1 MAYAAVASLSHTID
15 IFLNY
20 HQHSISPQLKGAIT
34 SLRKHTVFLQT
45 FFDEFPD
52 KTDLWEEIIS
62 EATYM
67 AERIIELQLSDS
79 LLESTVGSSRSKPE
93 QGKYQLPYGFEEV
106 KRVSKEIE
114 SIVGELKGTKT
125 MDGPDDEL
133 IEIISRLRQ
142 GHEEPLRT
150 IAIYGEE
157 GVGKTTLARNA
168 YNDPLI
174 MEHFDIRAWA
184 TVSSEYDRPQL
195 IRNLL
200 RSMKVDFSSNTENKN
215 GLVRTLFDKL
225 KGRRYLIV
233 LDGFSNFERLNLN
246 MFPSE
251 NNGSRI
257 ILTTRSHVS
266 MKMVDHFH
274 KVGFMGEDNAWNVI
288 RENIFKGD
296 PCPSQLV
303 SAGKMIARSCR
314 WVPNCIEVVSGI
326 LAAADQTEA
335 AWEDISENI
344 KFAASDY
351 GNRQSRILSLAYT
364 YLPHHLRPCFLYLGI
379 YHNINVSKLV
389 KIWVAEGFLNESEG
403 KSFEETGEEYVEDLV
418 RRNLVL
424 VTKRKSNGRVKRIES
439 DIRLFYVCLNQGHVD
454 SFIHHINSFDKQA
467 MPMELKSC
475 RRSIYF
481 DRPEGYD
488 FLEGVYGSTIRT
500 LVLRLGMS
508 NHQRGFR
515 LSIENA
521 SLLRILDL
529 SNDYNYDLS
538 NAYYFDLPEE
548 VFELFHLRYLAF
560 HSGFSISEAI
570 SNLENLQTLII
581 HPRDSDCIF
590 TNLPEGIWRMPQLRH
605 LRVFRFELPSS
616 LGALED
622 LQTLSRVV
630 DFTCSREHL
639 KMIPNLKKLAL
650 FYTNMSR
657 DYELNNLI
665 YLEKLEALKIEVD
678 CSFVGKHNMRCVLPP
693 KLRSLNLCG
702 LQLPWGDMKIVA
714 SLPNLQVLKLRKLAC
729 IGKTWEIS
737 ERGFGKL
744 TYLLIQ
750 ESNLE
755 HWIMEPSHFPRLKS
769 LVLHHCRHL
778 NNVPYDMGKI
788 PTLECIELDDDSL
801 LHSAKWIREHRR
813 SLGYNPLSVYYKDR
827 FGLREVTS
835 EVGIRK

>member
-1 MAYAAVASLSHTID
+1 MAYAAVTSLSHTID

-20 HQHSISPQLKGAIT
+20 HQPSISPRLKDAIT
-34 SLRKHTVFLQT
+34 SLHKHTVSLQT

-79 LLESTVGSSRSKPE
+79 LLESSRSKPE
-93 QGKYQLPYGFEEV
+93 ERKNQLPYGFDEL

-114 SIVGELKGTKT
+114 SIVAEMKGTKA
-125 MDGPDDEL
+125 MDCPDDEL
-133 IEIISRLRQ
+133 IEIISRLR
-142 GHEEPLRT
+142 EEGGLTT

-168 YNDPLI
+168 YNNPLI
-174 MEHFDIRAWA
+174 MKHFDIRAWA
-184 TVSSEYDRPQL
+184 TVSSKDDRL
-195 IRNLL
+195 RVIRDLL
-200 RSMKVDFSSNTENKN
+200 RSMKVESSSNIEKE
-215 GLVRTLFDKL
+215 LIRTLKEKL
-225 KGRRYLIV
+225 RGLRYLIV
-233 LDGFSNFERLNLN
+233 LDDFSNFDRLFLR
-246 MFPSE
+246 MFPVE

-257 ILTTRSHVS
+257 ILTTRSHIS

-274 KVGFMGEDNAWNVI
+274 KVGFMNEDKAWNLL

-351 GNRQSRILSLAYT
+351 GNRKSRILSLAYT

-389 KIWVAEGFLNESEG
+389 KIWVAEGFLNESEC

-424 VTKRKSNGRVKRIES
+424 VTKRKSNGRIKRIES
-439 DIRLFYVCLNQGHVD
+439 DIRPWNLCLDQAHVD
-454 SFIHHINSFDKQA
+454 SFFHRINSFGTQA

-475 RRSIYF
+475 RRGVYC
-481 DRPEGYD
+481 DRPESHD

-508 NHQRGFR
+508 NHRQGFR
-515 LSIENA
+515 LSIANV

-529 SNDYNYDLS
+529 SNDYNYDSS
-538 NAYYFDLPEE
+538 NAYYSDLPEE

-560 HSGFSISEAI
+560 HSGFNISEAI

-581 HPRDSDCIF
+581 LPKESDCMSA
-590 TNLPEGIWRMPQLRH
+590 NLPDGIWRMPQLRH
-605 LRVFRFELPSS
+605 LLVFRFELPSPH
-616 LGALED
+616 GALED

-639 KMIPNLKKLAL
+639 KMIPNLKKLVL
-650 FYTNMSR
+650 FFTNKSR
-657 DYELNNLI
+657 DYELHNLI
-665 YLEKLEALKIEVD
+665 YLQKLEVLKIEMD
-678 CSFVGKHNMRCVLPP
+678 WPFEGKHNMSCVFPP

-702 LQLPWGDMKIVA
+702 LQLPWEDMKIVA
-714 SLPNLQVLKLRKLAC
+714 SLPNLQVLKLRRLAC
-729 IGKTWEIS
+729 IGKTWETS
-737 ERGFGKL
+737 EGGFGQL

-769 LVLHHCRHL
+769 LVLHHCGHL
-778 NNVPYDMGKI
+778 NKVPYDMGKI
-788 PTLECIELDDDSL
+788 PTLEYI
-801 LHSAKWIREHRR
+801 
-813 SLGYNPLSVYYKDR
+813 
-827 FGLREVTS
+827 
-835 EVGIRK
+835 